1 VPRSLAIGTAIIATL
16 SLPVVVFA
24 ADSKVDPQASSPA
37 GAVYEIPLQ
46 TARDFGS
53 PGGGAHAGGG
63 SGGGG
68 VLPKG
73 SAIKSENGYGSSSQ
87 VPGLSASTAKAETA
101 KVRSG
106 GGSSTGKRASGG
118 SSASGSGSG
127 GSATGT
133 QGDTSDST
141 GAHAPQAPT
150 ISARNASSDA
160 PSLTGTYGLVLL
172 IALGGAAAGI
182 AASLAARGSFGR
194 QGS

>member
-1 VPRSLAIGTAIIATL
+1 MPRSLAIGTAIIATL

-53 PGGGAHAGGG
+53 PGGSGHTGGG
-63 SGGGG
+63 PGGGG
-68 VLPKG
+68 VLPKD

-87 VPGLSASTAKAETA
+87 VPGLSASTAQKAQSSSKTA
-101 KVRSG
+101 KAS
-106 GGSSTGKRASGG
+106 ASGNG
-118 SSASGSGSG
+118 TSSGSGSG
-127 GSATGT
+127 ASGSGGGGSASQSQFPGRNIE
-133 QGDTSDST
+133 GYLNLY
-141 GAHAPQAPT
+141 
-150 ISARNASSDA
+150 ARPAASDA

-182 AASLAARGSFGR
+182 AASLAARGSFR
-194 QGS
+194 QRS

>member
-1 VPRSLAIGTAIIATL
+1 VPRSLVIGTAIIATL

-53 PGGGAHAGGG
+53 PGGGGQTGGG

-87 VPGLSASTAKAETA
+87 VPGLSAATAQKAQKHA
-101 KVRSG
+101 KTGSSG
-106 GGSSTGKRASGG
+106 GSGG
-118 SSASGSGSG
+118 SSGSVTAGSGSGSVSG
-127 GSATGT
+127 GSAATPLSGGSNGT
-133 QGDTSDST
+133 SGTVNLY
-141 GAHAPQAPT
+141 
-150 ISARNASSDA
+150 ARPASSDA

-182 AASLAARGSFGR
+182 AASLAARGSFR

>member
-53 PGGGAHAGGG
+53 PGGGGQTGGG
-63 SGGGG
+63 AGGGG

-87 VPGLSASTAKAETA
+87 VPGLSASTAQRAQSSAKTA
-101 KVRSG
+101 KSSTSRSG
-106 GGSSTGKRASGG
+106 SSRTG
-118 SSASGSGSG
+118 GSG
-127 GSATGT
+127 GSRGT
-133 QGDTSDST
+133 SSSGSSSGGSGSQPV
-141 GAHAPQAPT
+141 PQLD
-150 ISARNASSDA
+150 ARNTASDG

-182 AASLAARGSFGR
+182 AASLAARGSFR
-194 QGS
+194 QNS